1 MKSNI
6 ITKLNFGETS
16 AKNYAVVEGEEK
28 IIPCIDYNDAEQLK
42 KLNGVEEIVWLEPGT
57 FRIKFGPTQN

>member
-28 IIPCIDYNDAEQLK
+28 LLPGIDYNDAEQLK
-42 KLNGVEEIVWLEPGT
+42 KLNGVEEITWISPGT
-57 FRIKFGPTQN
+57 FQIKFGPTNG